1 MLFTVRE
8 YVQLGVGDGAH
19 RDQRHVQRADA
30 VVAAPGEQRLLAE
43 LVRQL
48 EREWP
53 QPEPVRTDNDRDV
66 ARAVKRTADKLA
78 RAIKAE
84 SVLPIASKYGAATSD
99 FQRAQLA
106 KQARA
111 SVSIDVRKL
120 AGIDRNVPKQ
130 IVSFAETNAQLI
142 TGLGQRMAE
151 DIADVVQ
158 EGVVSGSRWE
168 TIAGRLA
175 HAGQVTESRAALIA
189 RDQVGKLFGDI
200 NKQRQTN
207 LGVTRYVWRTVR
219 DNRVREEHEAL
230 DGDSISWD
238 SPPTDGHPGEA
249 VNCRC
254 YADPDFSELLG

>member
-1 MLFTVRE
+1 MRPRQRRLPRAARPDRIAAEYRKALGPVVGMLLDLLVEF
-8 YVQLGVGDGAH
+8 L
-19 RDQRHVQRADA
+19 RD
-30 VVAAPGEQRLLAE
+30 
-43 LVRQL
+43 L
-48 EREWP
+48 EREWQTLP
-53 QPEPVRTDNDRDV
+53 GQRTDNDQDV
-66 ARAVKRTADKLA
+66 VRLVKRTADKLA
-78 RAIKAE
+78 RVIKAE

-111 SVSIDVRKL
+111 AVSIDVRKL
-120 AGIDRNVPKQ
+120 AGLDRNVPKQ
-130 IVSFAETNAQLI
+130 IVAFAETNAQLI
-142 TGLGQRMAE
+142 TGLGQRMAD
-151 DIADVVQ
+151 DIADIVQ

-230 DGDSISWD
+230 DGDSIAWD
-238 SPPTDGHPGEA
+238 SPPADGHPGEA

>member
-1 MLFTVRE
+1 MPRQPRRLPRAARPDRIAAEYLAALSPSVR
-8 YVQLGVGDGAH
+8 VLQG
-19 RDQRHVQRADA
+19 
-30 VVAAPGEQRLLAE
+30 LLEE
-43 LVRQL
+43 LIQDL
-48 EREWP
+48 AREWP

-66 ARAVKRTADKLA
+66 ARTVKRTADKLA
-78 RAIKAE
+78 KAIKAD
-84 SVLPIASKYGAATSD
+84 SIVPIATKYGAVTSD

-111 SVSIDVRKL
+111 AVSIDVRKL
-120 AGIDRNVPKQ
+120 VGLDRNVPRQ
-130 IVSFAETNAQLI
+130 IAGFAQTNADLI
-142 TGLGQRMAE
+142 TGLGKRMAD
-151 DIADVVQ
+151 DIAKVIED
-158 EGVVSGSRWE
+158 GVVMGSRWE

-219 DNRVREEHEAL
+219 DNRVRDEHEAL
-230 DGDSISWD
+230 DGDSIAWD
-238 SPPTDGHPGEA
+238 SPPAEGHPGEA

-254 YADPDFSELLG
+254 YADPDFSDLLG

>member
-1 MLFTVRE
+1 MPRPQRRLPRAARPDRIAAE
-8 YVQLGVGDGAH
+8 Y
-19 RDQRHVQRADA
+19 QRALGP
-30 VVAAPGEQRLLAE
+30 VVGILLDLLAE
-43 LVRQL
+43 FLREL
-48 EREWP
+48 EREWQTLP
-53 QPEPVRTDNDRDV
+53 GQRTDNDQDV
-66 ARAVKRTADKLA
+66 TRLVKRTADKLT
-78 RAIKAE
+78 RVIKAE

-120 AGIDRNVPKQ
+120 AGLDRNVPKQ

-142 TGLGQRMAE
+142 TGLGQRMAD

>member
-1 MLFTVRE
+1 MAQRRLPRAARPDRIAAE
-8 YVQLGVGDGAH
+8 YRAALGPAVQVLLD
-19 RDQRHVQRADA
+19 
-30 VVAAPGEQRLLAE
+30 LLAE
-43 LVRQL
+43 LAREL

-78 RAIKAE
+78 RAIRAE
-84 SVLPIASKYGAATSD
+84 SILPIAAKYGAATSD

-120 AGIDRNVPKQ
+120 AGLDRDVPAQ
-130 IVSFAETNAQLI
+130 LVTFAKTNAQLI
-142 TGLGQRMAE
+142 TGLGQRMAD
-151 DIADVVQ
+151 DIADVVK

-230 DGDSISWD
+230 DGDSIAWD
-238 SPPTDGHPGEA
+238 SPPSDGHPGEA

>member
-1 MLFTVRE
+1 MGSL
-8 YVQLGVGDGAH
+8 LD
-19 RDQRHVQRADA
+19 
-30 VVAAPGEQRLLAE
+30 LLAE
-43 LVRQL
+43 LVREL
-48 EREWP
+48 EREWQTLP
-53 QPEPVRTDNDRDV
+53 GQRTDNDQDV
-66 ARAVKRTADKLA
+66 QRLIKRTTDKLA

-99 FQRAQLA
+99 FQRAQLV

-120 AGIDRNVPKQ
+120 AGLDRNVPKQ
-130 IVSFAETNAQLI
+130 LVTFAKTNAQLV
-142 TGLGQRMAE
+142 TGLGQRMAD
-151 DIADVVQ
+151 DIAEIVQ
-158 EGVVSGSRWE
+158 DGVVSGSRWE
-168 TIAGRLA
+168 TVAKRLA
-175 HAGQVTESRAALIA
+175 HAGLVTESRAALIA

-230 DGDSISWD
+230 DGDSIAWD
-238 SPPTDGHPGEA
+238 SPPSDGHPGEA

>member
-1 MLFTVRE
+1 MAQRRLPRAARPDRIAAE
-8 YVQLGVGDGAH
+8 YRAALGPSVQVLLD
-19 RDQRHVQRADA
+19 
-30 VVAAPGEQRLLAE
+30 LLAE
-43 LVRQL
+43 LVRDL

-120 AGIDRNVPKQ
+120 SGLDRNVPAQ
-130 IVSFAETNAQLI
+130 LVTFAKTNAQLV
-142 TGLGQRMAE
+142 TGLGQRMAD
-151 DIADVVQ
+151 DIAEIVQ
-158 EGVVSGSRWE
+158 DGAVSGSRWE

-230 DGDSISWD
+230 DGDSIAWD

-254 YADPDFSELLG
+254 YADPDFSELIG

>member
-1 MLFTVRE
+1 MGSL
-8 YVQLGVGDGAH
+8 LD
-19 RDQRHVQRADA
+19 
-30 VVAAPGEQRLLAE
+30 LLAE
-43 LVRQL
+43 LVREL
-48 EREWP
+48 EREWQTLP
-53 QPEPVRTDNDRDV
+53 GQRTDNDQDV
-66 ARAVKRTADKLA
+66 QRLVKRTADKLA

-84 SVLPIASKYGAATSD
+84 SVLQIASRYGAATSD

-120 AGIDRNVPKQ
+120 AGLDRNVPKQ
-130 IVSFAETNAQLI
+130 LVTFAKTNAQLV
-142 TGLGQRMAE
+142 TGLGQRMAD
-151 DIADVVQ
+151 DIAEIVQ
-158 EGVVSGSRWE
+158 DGVVSGSRWE

-200 NKQRQTN
+200 NKQRQQN
-207 LGVTRYVWRTVR
+207 LGVTRYVWRDVG
-219 DNRVREEHEAL
+219 DNRVRAEHEEERS
-230 DGDSISWD
+230 GNTYSWD
-238 SPPTDGHPGEA
+238 DPPEGGHPGEP

>member
-1 MLFTVRE
+1 MASL
-8 YVQLGVGDGAH
+8 LD
-19 RDQRHVQRADA
+19 
-30 VVAAPGEQRLLAE
+30 LLAE
-43 LVRQL
+43 FASEL
-48 EREWP
+48 EREWQTLP
-53 QPEPVRTDNDRDV
+53 GQRTDNDQDV
-66 ARAVKRTADKLA
+66 ALLVKRTADKLA

-111 SVSIDVRKL
+111 AVSIDVRKL
-120 AGIDRNVPKQ
+120 AGLDRNVPKQ

-142 TGLGQRMAE
+142 TGLGQRMVD

-175 HAGQVTESRAALIA
+175 HTGKVTESRAALIA

-207 LGVTRYVWRTVR
+207 LGVTRYVWRTAR

>member
-1 MLFTVRE
+1 MGSL
-8 YVQLGVGDGAH
+8 LD
-19 RDQRHVQRADA
+19 
-30 VVAAPGEQRLLAE
+30 LLAE
-43 LVRQL
+43 LVREL
-48 EREWP
+48 EREWQTLP
-53 QPEPVRTDNDRDV
+53 GQRTDNDQDV
-66 ARAVKRTADKLA
+66 QRLVKRTADKLA

-120 AGIDRNVPKQ
+120 AGLDRNVPAQ
-130 IVSFAETNAQLI
+130 LVTFAKTNAQLV
-142 TGLGQRMAE
+142 TGLGQRMAD
-151 DIADVVQ
+151 DIAEIVQ
-158 EGVVSGSRWE
+158 DGVVSGSRWE

-200 NKQRQTN
+200 NKQRQAN

-230 DGDSISWD
+230 DGDSIAWD
-238 SPPTDGHPGEA
+238 SPPAEGHPGDA